1 MKIAFLNMGDDID
14 ERMIMIDD
22 DLIAADWMLI

>member
-1 MKIAFLNMGDDID
+1 MKIAFLNMGDDND